1 MNKLFKLCYNKS
13 KGTTMYYCEKCNFA
27 SADDV
32 CKVCGKGNLRKING
46 DDFCY
51 FTSLLAFDYEMYES
65 ALKSK
70 NIDVVGMPYY
80 THAVSLSSAGRAQG
94 RRVYVRY
101 KDFPQAREAFDII
114 FRNNS

>member
-1 MNKLFKLCYNKS
+1 
-13 KGTTMYYCEKCNFA
+13 
-27 SADDV
+27 
-32 CKVCGKGNLRKING
+32 
-46 DDFCY
+46 
-51 FTSLLAFDYEMYES
+51 MYES

-101 KDFPQAREAFDII
+101 KDFP
-114 FRNNS
+114 

>member
-1 MNKLFKLCYNKS
+1 
-13 KGTTMYYCEKCNFA
+13 MYYCEKCNFA

-70 NIDVVGMPYY
+70 KILMWLECH
-80 THAVSLSSAGRAQG
+80 TILTQFHSLLQEG
-94 RRVYVRY
+94 RRAGEFTLGIKIFLR
-101 KDFPQAREAFDII
+101 QARLLI
-114 FRNNS
+114 